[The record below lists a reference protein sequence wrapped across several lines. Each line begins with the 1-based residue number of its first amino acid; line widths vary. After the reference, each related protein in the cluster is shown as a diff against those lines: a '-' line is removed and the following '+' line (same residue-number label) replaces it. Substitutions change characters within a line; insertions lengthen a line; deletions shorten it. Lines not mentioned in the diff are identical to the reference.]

1 MKRFLV
7 TGANGF
13 VGKSLCRAL
22 TDKGFKVIRVSRKTR
37 DDNVVPVG
45 DINGMTDWSNILQGV
60 DVVIH
65 LAAHVHQTEALATVP
80 NIFHEVNSEGTANL
94 ARQSASAK
102 VKRFVFV
109 SSIKVN
115 GEYTEEGHPFT
126 ETDAP
131 RPEDAYGISKLEAE
145 LALSQIAKET
155 GLEIVVVRPPLVYG
169 PSVKANFLNLLK
181 LITRNVPLPLGAIK
195 NNRSLIYVEN
205 LVDALVLSATHP
217 DASGETYLVG
227 DGPAISTPALVKSL
241 ARALGKNG
249 RIFFLPLTP
258 LRLLSRLLNKS
269 SQFDKLVQSLEV
281 DSSKIRREL
290 EWIPPYTT
298 QQGLFETAKWF
309 KDIKQEGQR

>member
-22 TDKGFKVIRVSRKTR
+22 TAKGFEVIRVARKTS
-37 DDNVVPVG
+37 DGNAVPVG
-45 DINGMTDWSNILQGV
+45 DINGTTDWSGILQGA

-65 LAAHVHQTEALATVP
+65 LAAHVHQTEAPATSSS
-80 NIFHEVNSEGTANL
+80 IFHEVNSEGTANL
-94 ARQSASAK
+94 ARQAASAK

-115 GEYTEEGHPFT
+115 GERTEEGHPFK
-126 ETDAP
+126 ETDLP

-145 LALSQIAKET
+145 LALSQIAEET
-155 GLEIVVVRPPLVYG
+155 GMDIVVVRPPLVYG
-169 PSVKANFLNLLK
+169 PGVKANFLNLLK
-181 LITRNVPLPLGAIK
+181 LITRDIPLPLGAIK
-195 NNRSLIYVEN
+195 NGRSLIYVEN

-217 DASGETYLVG
+217 NAVGEIYLVS
-227 DGPAISTPALVKSL
+227 DGPAISTPALIKGL
-241 ARALGKNG
+241 ARALGKKG

-258 LRLLSRLLNKS
+258 LRLLSRLLHKS

-281 DSSKIRREL
+281 DSSKIRRQL

>member
-22 TDKGFKVIRVSRKTR
+22 TAKGFEVIRVSRKTS
-37 DDNVVPVG
+37 DDNAVPVG
-45 DINGMTDWSNILQGV
+45 DINGTTDWSPILHGV

-65 LAAHVHQTEALATVP
+65 LAAHVHQTEAPATASG
-80 NIFHEVNSEGTANL
+80 IFHEVNAAGTANL
-94 ARQSASAK
+94 AKQAASAK

-115 GEYTEEGHPFT
+115 GEQTEEGQPFK
-126 ETDAP
+126 ETDVP

-145 LALSQIAKET
+145 LALPQIAEET
-155 GLEIVVVRPPLVYG
+155 GMEIVVVRPPLVYG
-169 PSVKANFLNLLK
+169 PGVKANFLNLLK
-181 LITRNVPLPLGAIK
+181 LITRDIPLPLGAIK
-195 NNRSLIYVEN
+195 NGRSLIYVEN

-217 DASGETYLVG
+217 NAGGETYLVS
-227 DGPAISTPALVKSL
+227 DGPAVSTSALIKSL
-241 ARALGKNG
+241 SEALGKKG
-249 RIFFLPLTP
+249 RIFFLPLAP

-281 DSSKIRREL
+281 DSSKIRRQL
-290 EWIPPYTT
+290 GWSPPYTT
-298 QQGLFETAKWF
+298 QQGLLETANWF
-309 KDIKQEGQR
+309 KHIMQEGQR